1 MAGLP
6 AAPPLRVLI
15 ERSRALAVLPFVRPV
30 LRWRRLPSTY
40 GTGATASARWFRLLQ
55 ITFALLVLLP
65 TAIATLYTAF
75 IATPVY
81 VSEARLAIRESLAG
95 RTVSDQGPEAKGL
108 IAGAMSALAGLL
120 GSAGSSAQAQAPFIL
135 VNYITSRAFV
145 ARMEEEG
152 VLTAAFARPGID
164 PLAALRPH
172 ASLEARWRYWNSH
185 VTAAVDRRSE
195 IVLLRVRAFSAQEA
209 QAIAQRVLKDGETLL
224 NDIVAGTRAETVA
237 RALEQFARARQRYAE
252 ALVRQQEW
260 RASRRAI
267 DPVQAADALA
277 QSLLRLEQE
286 RIAADR
292 EMRALQHLSAPDG
305 PTLGVLRDRV
315 QALDKEIADFKTRLA
330 RTDAGGTAVE
340 ALAAY
345 EEAELEVRF
354 AETLQSIALAGLQ
367 EAERRAR
374 AQSAFVNVFV
384 PPSLPSAAS
393 EPVWWKT
400 GLFVFTL
407 GTILWINAMILAAVI
422 RDHRH

>member
-6 AAPPLRVLI
+6 VAPPIRVLI
-15 ERSRALAVLPFVRPV
+15 ERSRAFAVLPFVRPV
-30 LRWRRLPSTY
+30 LRWKRLPRTY
-40 GTGATASARWFRLLQ
+40 GTGATASARWFQLLR
-55 ITFALLVLLP
+55 ITFAVLVVLP
-65 TAIATLYTAF
+65 AAIAALFTGLVS
-75 IATPVY
+75 TPVY

-95 RTVSDQGPEAKGL
+95 RTVSDQGPDAKGL

-120 GSAGSSAQAQAPFIL
+120 GSAGGSSQAQAPFIL

-145 ARMEEEG
+145 ARMQKDG
-152 VLTAAFARPGID
+152 VLHAAFARPGID
-164 PLAALRPH
+164 PLSALSAD
-172 ASLEARWRYWNSH
+172 ASLEQAWRYWNRH

-195 IVLLRVRAFSAQEA
+195 IVLLRVRAFSAAEA
-209 QAIAQRVLKDGETLL
+209 QAIAERVLKDGETLL
-224 NDIVAGTRAETVA
+224 NDIVAGTRADTVA
-237 RALEQFARARQRYAE
+237 RAQDQFDRARQRYTE

-292 EMRALQHLSAPDG
+292 EMRALQRLSAPDG
-305 PTLGVLRDRV
+305 PTLGVLKDRV
-315 QALDKEIADFKTRLA
+315 QALDKEIADFRARLA
-330 RTDAGGTAVE
+330 RSDAGGTAVE

-354 AETLQSIALAGLQ
+354 AETMQSIALAGLQ

-384 PPSLPSAAS
+384 PPSLPAAAS

-407 GTILWINAMILAAVI
+407 GTILWINAMILVAVI
-422 RDHRH
+422 RDHRR